1 LLVRGVPVTGGDI
14 EAKRLTPTGAA
25 ILTTLA
31 DAWGPLPSVRPRLVG
46 YGADE
51 RDLGES
57 PNMLRMILGDSEV
70 ERGRTAGAQGE
81 VAVLECTVDDSTPQA
96 LAFAMER
103 LFQSGALEAF
113 TTPVIMKKGRAGHH
127 LTVLCRPDRL
137 PELAQVLLANTSS
150 LGLRFSP
157 RRSARARAFGPH
169 HPDSLRPRHGQDR
182 RARRPHEDMARVRR
196 LRSAGR
202 SVTRFRCGTCSV
214 SDRGLYGRPPRIAQE
229 SEEVLT
235 VKETPV
241 DDAELGRT
249 AQPVPAGAPKIRIDC
264 FLEID
269 LRVARVTAAERV
281 ENAER
286 LLKLQVDLGGA
297 AAARR
302 GDRRDLRSPSTR
314 RPPDHRRG
322 QPRAGEDPRCRESG
336 HAAGG

>member
-150 LGLRFSP
+150 LGLRF
-157 RRSARARAFGPH
+157 RLEGRLELER
-169 HPDSLRPRHGQDR
+169 SLRTIQT
-182 RARRPHEDMARVRR
+182 A
-196 LRSAGR
+196 
-202 SVTRFRCGTCSV
+202 
-214 SDRGLYGRPPRIAQE
+214 YGR
-229 SEEVLT
+229 VT
-235 VKETPV
+235 VKIG
-241 DDAELGRT
+241 ELDGRT
-249 AQPVPAGAPKIRIDC
+249 KIWPEYDDC
-264 FLEID
+264 
-269 LRVARVTAAERV
+269 AAL
-281 ENAER
+281 AEASQGFVVGR
-286 LLKLQVDLGGA
+286 A
-297 AAARR
+297 A
-302 GDRRDLRSPSTR
+302 
-314 RPPDHRRG
+314 
-322 QPRAGEDPRCRESG
+322 
-336 HAAGG
+336 

>member
-1 LLVRGVPVTGGDI
+1 
-14 EAKRLTPTGAA
+14 
-25 ILTTLA
+25 
-31 DAWGPLPSVRPRLVG
+31 LVG

-150 LGLRFSP
+150 LGLRF
-157 RRSARARAFGPH
+157 RLEGRLELER
-169 HPDSLRPRHGQDR
+169 SLRTIQTAYGRVTVKIGE
-182 RARRPHEDMARVRR
+182 RRPHEDMARVRR
-196 LRSAGR
+196 LRGAGR